1 MPKFQRDLVIPH
13 ELLNEFKVTV
23 REFDKKHWQGI
34 WPVDANI
41 RKIFE
46 KRFPELYADEKF
58 VKNYDLAMVYKGRRL
73 EKDFN
78 KMGFKLE
85 REKIIPRIIING
97 IPVPW
102 YILRRLDLDYRKFDF
117 VFTPKQF

>member
-1 MPKFQRDLVIPH
+1 MPKFQKDLVIPH

-34 WPVDANI
+34 WPVDADI
-41 RKIFE
+41 RHIFE
-46 KRFPELYADEKF
+46 KRFPELYANEKF
-58 VKNYDLAMVYKGRRL
+58 VKNFDLAMVYKGRRL
-73 EKDFN
+73 DKDLD
-78 KMGFKLE
+78 KLGFKVSRDRL
-85 REKIIPRIIING
+85 IPRIIING

-102 YILRRLDLDYRKFDF
+102 YILRRLDLDHRKFDF